1 MNRVIFNNQD
11 SRFYDSVK
19 IAVDEYFCN
28 NNLKKTGNWKLF
40 IKTGLFIP
48 LVLLVYCYL
57 LFGHYSAVSG
67 LLLSITLG
75 LLLSLIAIN
84 IMHDA
89 CHGSFSGKKWINNIM
104 GLTMNAL
111 GSNAFLWKI
120 KHNILHHTYT
130 NIEGIDNDIAQ
141 WPVLRQS
148 PTQKWKPAQR
158 YQYLYMFPL
167 YAIST
172 LAWMLIFDFAKYFS
186 GRISSTEIKTMHVK
200 EHLVFWISKLLYGIF
215 YILIPVA
222 LLGWQNWLAGFLL
235 IHFTMGF
242 SLTIIFQLAHLVS
255 NTHFEAADMKLR
267 RIESSWAIH
276 EVMTTSNF
284 ATDNKFVSWLAGG
297 LNFQIEHHL
306 FPRISHVHYPAISN
320 IVRNECIRH
329 HLPYHCYTTISQAFL
344 SHVRFMKALGKESK
358 HFNPG

>member
-1 MNRVIFNNQD
+1 MNRIIFNNED
-11 SRFYDSVK
+11 SRFYQSVK
-19 IAVDEYFCN
+19 TAVDEYFTN
-28 NNLKKTGNWKLF
+28 HNLKKTGNRELY
-40 IKTGLFIP
+40 IKTALFIP
-48 LVLLVYCYL
+48 SALFIYLYL
-57 LFGHYSAVSG
+57 LFGHYSPVAG
-67 LLLSITLG
+67 IGLSIVSG

-84 IMHDA
+84 VMHDA
-89 CHGSFSGKKWINNIM
+89 CHGSFSGKKWINNLM

-111 GSNAFLWKI
+111 GSNAFIWKI

-130 NIEGIDNDIAQ
+130 NIDGIDNDIAQ

-148 PTQKWKPAQR
+148 PTQQWKPVHR
-158 YQYLYMFPL
+158 FQYLYMFPL
-167 YAIST
+167 YGIST
-172 LAWMLIFDFAKYFS
+172 LAWMLISDFAKYFS

-200 EHLVFWISKLLYGIF
+200 EHLVFWISKLLYGLF

-306 FPRISHVHYPAISN
+306 FPRISHVHYPALSN
-320 IVRNECIRH
+320 IIRQECERH
-329 HLPYHCYTTISQAFL
+329 DLPYHCFSTINEAFF
-344 SHVRFMKALGKESK
+344 SHVRFMKEMGKRMT
-358 HFNPG
+358 NPNAG